1 MNVTRHDVDALNSVL
16 KVKIE
21 QADYQDKVRT
31 SLEKYRKTAKIPG
44 FRPGHV
50 PFALIQKQY
59 GKSVLAD
66 ELNRLVN
73 EALYKF
79 IEDNKIDIL
88 GNPIPKSDSDV
99 AGSFDKPDSFEFEYE
114 IGLSPKFEIP
124 LSTKSKYDYLK
135 VRVDEDLINKQI
147 EDLTRRY
154 GKLVSAE
161 SVGEKDLVMAQFVEL
176 NEDGTI
182 KESGIL
188 HSSTVSME
196 FIEDKSAKMELLGKH
211 IGDKITVDPTKV
223 SRGGKDT
230 AAMLGI
236 SEEEL
241 GNISSKFQLT
251 INEIKHMEA
260 AALDQELFVKLF
272 GQGVVNSEKELR
284 ERVES
289 DLKGMFS
296 NDSDRMLTRTIF
308 NDLIEKTKVDLP
320 DQFLKRWIKLS
331 NQKEITEEQIDKDYD
346 GYAKGLRWQL
356 IQGTI
361 FKENAI
367 GLEQQEVIDFTK
379 GLVVSNYAQYGIPAP
394 EDEQL
399 TATAMSVLKNK
410 EETNRIYDML
420 AEQKLTKYFKETVQ
434 LIDKPVSY
442 DEFMDVAS
450 KQ

>member
-1 MNVTRHDVDALNSVL
+1 MNVTRHDVDALNAVL

-21 QADYQDKVRT
+21 QPDYQTKVKA

-50 PFALIQKQY
+50 PFALVQKQY
-59 GKSVLAD
+59 GKAVLAD

-73 EALYKF
+73 DALYKF
-79 IEDNKIDIL
+79 IEENKIEIL

-99 AGSFDKPDSFEFEYE
+99 VGSFDQPESFEFEYE

-124 LSTKSKYDYLK
+124 LNAKSKYDYLQVK
-135 VRVDEDLINKQI
+135 VDEDLINKQI

-154 GKLVSAE
+154 GKLVSAD

-176 NEDGTI
+176 NDDGTV

-196 FIEDKSAKMELLGKH
+196 FVEDQSVKKELVGKS
-211 IGDKITVDPTKV
+211 IGDKVTVDPSKV

-236 SEEEL
+236 TEEEL
-241 GNISSKFQLT
+241 GTISSKFQLT

-260 AALDQELFVKLF
+260 ATLDQELFDKLF
-272 GQGVVNSEKELR
+272 GPGAVNSEKELR
-284 ERVES
+284 ERVAT

-296 NDSDRMLTRTIF
+296 NDSDRMLTRDIY
-308 NDLIEKTKVDLP
+308 NDLLEKTKVSLP

-331 NQKEITEEQIDKDYD
+331 NEKEITEEQIEQEY
-346 GYAKGLRWQL
+346 GSYAKGLKWQL
-356 IQGTI
+356 IQGNI
-361 FKENAI
+361 FKENEI
-367 GLEQQEVIDFTK
+367 GLDHQEVVDFTK
-379 GLVVSNYAQYGIPAP
+379 GLVISNYTQYGIPAP

-399 TATAMSVLKNK
+399 TSTALSVLKNK
-410 EETNRIYDML
+410 EEANRIYDML
-420 AEQKLTKYFKETVQ
+420 AEQKLTKYFKDTVKLNEKQ
-434 LIDKPVSY
+434 VTY
-442 DEFMDVAS
+442 DEFLALAS
-450 KQ
+450 K